1 MKWRVLVGEKTTWK
15 MCGRF
20 EQARKDCFVQREVK
34 KISLWRLFC
43 HGHTLVGCYKR
54 SKASQLYTDRLI
66 RWTSGENTAKKK
78 KMMQILTSQCF

>member
-34 KISLWRLFC
+34 KKKIVVEALLSWP
-43 HGHTLVGCYKR
+43 HTCGMLQKEQG
-54 SKASQLYTDRLI
+54 I
-66 RWTSGENTAKKK
+66 TA
-78 KMMQILTSQCF
+78 IHR